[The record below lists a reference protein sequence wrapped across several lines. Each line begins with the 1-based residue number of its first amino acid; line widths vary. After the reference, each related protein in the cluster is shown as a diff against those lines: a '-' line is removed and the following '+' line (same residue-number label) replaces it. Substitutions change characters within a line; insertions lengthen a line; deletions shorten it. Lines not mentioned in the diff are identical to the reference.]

1 MFSHSNDN
9 IINLIGKG
17 GPGDGALHG
26 RDFGI
31 ALALFFSFEI
41 GLSQSTLHSE
51 TKGPLKLVGFT
62 TNGQRAK
69 LLITK

>member
-9 IINLIGKG
+9 LINLIGKG

-26 RDFGI
+26 RDSEI
-31 ALALFFSFEI
+31 APALFFSFEI
-41 GLSQSTLHSE
+41 GLSQSTPHSE
-51 TKGPLKLVGFT
+51 TKGPLKLDVFT
-62 TNGQRAK
+62 TNEQRSK